1 MTQKQW
7 LFSDLDLAHLQ
18 MALATEINVHK
29 QGRIVAHHLQNLEE
43 LAAKLAAIRE
53 GTGRE
58 YDDEEDMIGA
68 PCEQL
73 LVTLIP
79 KDYERWEEPY
89 TIIPVGAKW
98 AVAHKA
104 TLERPVG
111 EKLYTQ
117 RTHAYR
123 ACRRLNAAYWEN
135 EAKVQATER
144 RKE

>member
-1 MTQKQW
+1 MTQQKQW
-7 LFSDLDLAHLQ
+7 LFSDLDLARLQ

-29 QGRIVAHHLQNLEE
+29 QGRIVAHHLRNLED

-58 YDDEEDMIGA
+58 YDDEEDIAGT

-89 TIIPVGAKW
+89 TIIPVGTKW

-104 TLERPVG
+104 TLERPVS

-123 ACRRLNAAYWEN
+123 ACRRLNNAFWEN
-135 EAKVQATER
+135 KAEAR
-144 RKE
+144 

>member
-7 LFSDLDLAHLQ
+7 ILSDLDLSHLQ
-18 MALATEINVHK
+18 MSLATEINVHE

-43 LAAKLAAIRE
+43 LAAKLAAIRTA
-53 GTGRE
+53 TGRE
-58 YDDEEDMIGA
+58 YDDEEDMAGT

-89 TIIPVGAKW
+89 TVIPVGAKW
-98 AVAHKA
+98 AAAHKES
-104 TLERPVG
+104 LERPVG

-123 ACRRLNAAYWEN
+123 ACRRLNTAYWEN
-135 EAKVQATER
+135 KAEAN
-144 RKE
+144 

>member
-1 MTQKQW
+1 MMTQKQW
-7 LFSDLDLAHLQ
+7 LFSNLDLSHLQ
-18 MALATEINVHK
+18 MAMTTEIDLHRNSARPVP
-29 QGRIVAHHLQNLEE
+29 HHLKNLEE

-58 YDDEEDMIGA
+58 YDDEEDMVGT

-89 TIIPVGAKW
+89 TVIPVGAKW
-98 AVAHKA
+98 AAAHKES
-104 TLERPVG
+104 LERPVG

-123 ACRRLNAAYWEN
+123 ACRRLNTAFWEN
-135 EAKVQATER
+135 KAEAN
-144 RKE
+144 